1 MKQHSCYLPL
11 YKGVVDFSEFS
22 PKKGG
27 GVGSDFS
34 HKKIGVGEIG
44 VCFEKWGITY
54 FIPTNPIFL

>member
-27 GVGSDFS
+27 EGSDFS
-34 HKKIGVGEIG
+34 HKKIGVGKIG
-44 VCFEKWGITY
+44 GCFEKGGITY

>member
-22 PKKGG
+22 PKKGEE
-27 GVGSDFS
+27 GSDFS
-34 HKKIGVGEIG
+34 HKKIGVDKIG
-44 VCFEKWGITY
+44 GCFEKRGITY